1 MIKLYSNYKDSI
13 FIYKEYVEN
22 YISLY
27 IKDLLSSKSTFSVEV
42 SDSGLEDKN
51 NIIVTIKLS
60 KKNNYTYDKLEHLY
74 FEIKYLLKSIFSI
87 EQSKINIIIG

>member
-60 KKNNYTYDKLEHLY
+60 KKNNYTYDKLECLY

-87 EQSKINIIIG
+87 EQSKINVIIG

>member
-87 EQSKINIIIG
+87 EQSKINVIIG